1 MPNNNQTS
9 TSEAVS
15 EGHPDKIA
23 DQISDAILDEILKKD
38 QTAKVACETLI
49 SKNLVIVAG
58 EINSKAKNLI
68 NIQEIAKQT
77 IKNIGYTNI
86 EYGLDYK
93 YATIIDITGH
103 QSIDITNAV
112 EKKNSKIIGAGD
124 QGIIFGYACNE
135 TENFLPIAYELA
147 NLILKKASKLRKSG
161 EIEWLRPDA
170 KSQVTIEYDSNKIPI
185 KINNIVVSHQHD
197 PDIPQDF
204 LKETIIEKI
213 IRPVLESKSM
223 LNNDIKYYI
232 NPSGNFVIGGPTGDT
247 GLTGRKI
254 IADSY
259 GGFARHGG
267 GAYSGKDATK
277 VDRSAAYMA
286 RYIAKNMVAAGISR
300 EFEMQ
305 LAYAIGIPNP
315 ISVKITTGIN
325 DSAYEKKILTF
336 ILNNFDLTPNG
347 IIKKL
352 KLREPIYSKTCTY
365 GHFGK
370 SEMEWE
376 KLDFVDKI
384 KKEFKYE

>member
-1 MPNNNQTS
+1 MINKIS

-23 DQISDAILDEILKKD
+23 DQISDAILDEMLKKD
-38 QTAKVACETLI
+38 KMAKVACETLI
-49 SKNLVIVAG
+49 SQNLVVIAG
-58 EINSKAKNLI
+58 EINSTARKDVDIKEVARHI
-68 NIQEIAKQT
+68 

-86 EYGLDYK
+86 EYGLDYRSV
-93 YATIIDITGH
+93 TIVDAIGY
-103 QSIDITNAV
+103 QSIDISNAV
-112 EKKNSKIIGAGD
+112 DRKDIEATGAGD

-135 TENFLPIAYELA
+135 TENFLPIAYELS
-147 NLILKKASKLRKSG
+147 NLILQKASKLRKTG
-161 EIEWLRPDA
+161 VIKWLRPDA
-170 KSQVTIEYDSNKIPI
+170 KSQVTIEYNSDKHPTRIS
-185 KINNIVVSHQHD
+185 NIVVSHQHD
-197 PDIPQDF
+197 PDISQDVIRQT
-204 LKETIIEKI
+204 LIKEIIE
-213 IRPVLESKSM
+213 PTLQSKSM
-223 LNNDIKYYI
+223 FDPNIKYYI

-300 EFEMQ
+300 EFEIQ
-305 LAYAIGIPNP
+305 LAYAIGIANP
-315 ISVKITTGIN
+315 VSIKITAGIN
-325 DSAYEKKILTF
+325 DDTYENRILNF
-336 ILNNFDLTPNG
+336 IINNFDLTPDG

-352 KLREPIYSKTCTY
+352 RLREPIYSKTSTY

-370 SEMEWE
+370 NELEWE
-376 KLDFVDKI
+376 RLDFVDKI
-384 KKEFKYE
+384 KEEFQI

>member
-1 MPNNNQTS
+1 MNNNNLTA
-9 TSEAVS
+9 TSESVS

-38 QTAKVACETLI
+38 KMAKVACETLV
-49 SKNLVIVAG
+49 SQNLIVIAG
-58 EINSKAKNLI
+58 EINSKAKKDI
-68 NIQEIAKQT
+68 DIKEIAKQT

-93 YATIIDITGH
+93 SATIIDVIGF

-112 EKKNSKIIGAGD
+112 EKKDTKDIGAGD

-135 TENFLPIAYELA
+135 TENFLPIAYELS
-147 NLILKKASKLRKSG
+147 NLILKEASKLRKSG
-161 EIEWLRPDA
+161 EIKWLRPDA
-170 KSQVTIEYDSNKIPI
+170 KSQVTIEYDSYKNPI
-185 KINNIVVSHQHD
+185 KVSNIVLSHQHD
-197 PDIPQDF
+197 PDIPYDF
-204 LKETIIEKI
+204 LKQTIIEKI
-213 IRPVLESKSM
+213 IKPVLNSRSM
-223 LNNDIKYYI
+223 FDNNIEYYI

-286 RYIAKNMVAAGISR
+286 RYISKNMVAAGISR

-305 LAYAIGIPNP
+305 IAYAIGIPKP
-315 ISVKITTGIN
+315 ISIKITTGIN
-325 DSAYEKKILTF
+325 DNEYEKKILNF
-336 ILNNFDLTPNG
+336 IINNFDLTPNG

-352 KLREPIYSKTCTY
+352 KLREPIYSQTCTY

-370 SEMEWE
+370 NELEWE
-376 KLDFVDKI
+376 KLDFVDTI
-384 KKEFKYE
+384 KKEFQI

>member
-1 MPNNNQTS
+1 MINKIS

-23 DQISDAILDEILKKD
+23 DQISDAILDEMLKKD
-38 QTAKVACETLI
+38 KMAKVACETLV
-49 SKNLVIVAG
+49 SQNLVVIAG
-58 EINSKAKNLI
+58 EINSTAKKDI
-68 NIQEIAKQT
+68 NIKEIARHI

-93 YATIIDITGH
+93 SVTIIDAIGY
-103 QSIDITNAV
+103 QSIDIANAV
-112 EKKNSKIIGAGD
+112 NRKDTTATGAGD

-135 TENFLPIAYELA
+135 TENFLPIAYELS
-147 NLILKKASKLRKSG
+147 NLILQKASKLRKTG
-161 EIEWLRPDA
+161 AIKWLRPDA
-170 KSQVTIEYDSNKIPI
+170 KSQVTIEYNSDKNPTRIST
-185 KINNIVVSHQHD
+185 IVVSHQHD
-197 PDIPQDF
+197 PDVSQEVIRQT
-204 LKETIIEKI
+204 LIKEIIEPTLK
-213 IRPVLESKSM
+213 SKSM
-223 LNNDIKYYI
+223 FEPNIRYYI

-300 EFEMQ
+300 EFEIQ
-305 LAYAIGIPNP
+305 LAYAIGIASPVS
-315 ISVKITTGIN
+315 IKITSGIN
-325 DSAYEKKILTF
+325 DDAYENR
-336 ILNNFDLTPNG
+336 ILNFIINNFNLTPDG
-347 IIKKL
+347 IIEKL
-352 KLREPIYSKTCTY
+352 KLREPIYSKTSTY

-370 SEMEWE
+370 NELEWE

-384 KKEFKYE
+384 KEEFKL

>member
-1 MPNNNQTS
+1 MLNNNLTS

-23 DQISDAILDEILKKD
+23 DQISDAILDEILKRDKM
-38 QTAKVACETLI
+38 AKVACETLV
-49 SKNLVIVAG
+49 SQNLIIIAG
-58 EINSKAKNLI
+58 EISSKAKKEI
-68 NIQEIAKQT
+68 NIKEIAKQT

-93 YATIIDITGH
+93 SATIIDAIGS

-112 EKKNSKIIGAGD
+112 DKKDTNDIGAGD

-135 TENFLPIAYELA
+135 TENFLPIAYELS
-147 NLILKKASKLRKSG
+147 NLILQKASEFRKSG
-161 EIEWLRPDA
+161 QIKWLRPDA
-170 KSQVTIEYDSNKIPI
+170 KSQVTIEYDSNKNPI
-185 KINNIVVSHQHD
+185 RVNNIVVSHQHD
-197 PDIPQDF
+197 PGIPQDF
-204 LKETIIEKI
+204 LRQTIIEKI
-213 IRPVLESKSM
+213 IKPTLQSKSM
-223 LNNDIKYYI
+223 LDENIKYYI
-232 NPSGNFVIGGPTGDT
+232 NPSGKFVIGGPTGDT

-286 RYIAKNMVAAGISR
+286 RYIAKNMVAAGISK

-315 ISVKITTGIN
+315 ISIKITTGIN
-325 DSAYEKKILTF
+325 DNKYEKKILSF
-336 ILNNFDLTPNG
+336 IINNFDLTPNG

-370 SEMEWE
+370 NELEWE
-376 KLDFVDKI
+376 KLDLVDTI
-384 KKEFKYE
+384 KKEFKI

>member
-1 MPNNNQTS
+1 MLNNNLTS

-23 DQISDAILDEILKKD
+23 DQISDAILDEILKRDKM
-38 QTAKVACETLI
+38 AKVACETLV
-49 SKNLVIVAG
+49 SQNLIIIAG
-58 EINSKAKNLI
+58 EISSKAKKEI
-68 NIQEIAKQT
+68 NIKEIAKQT

-93 YATIIDITGH
+93 SATIIDAIGS

-112 EKKNSKIIGAGD
+112 EKKDTNDIGAGD

-135 TENFLPIAYELA
+135 TKNFLPIAYELS
-147 NLILKKASKLRKSG
+147 NLILQKASKLRKSG
-161 EIEWLRPDA
+161 QIKWLRPDA
-170 KSQVTIEYDSNKIPI
+170 KSQVTIEYDSNKNPI
-185 KINNIVVSHQHD
+185 RVNNIVVSHQHD
-197 PDIPQDF
+197 PGIPQDF
-204 LKETIIEKI
+204 LRQTIIEKI
-213 IRPVLESKSM
+213 IKPILQSKSM
-223 LNNDIKYYI
+223 LDENIKYYI

-286 RYIAKNMVAAGISR
+286 RYIAKNMVAAGISK

-315 ISVKITTGIN
+315 ISIKITTGIN
-325 DSAYEKKILTF
+325 NNEYEKKILSF
-336 ILNNFDLTPNG
+336 IINNFDLTPNG

-370 SEMEWE
+370 NELEWE
-376 KLDFVDKI
+376 KLDFVDTI
-384 KKEFKYE
+384 KKEFKI

>member
-1 MPNNNQTS
+1 MINKIS

-23 DQISDAILDEILKKD
+23 DQISDAILDEMLKKD
-38 QTAKVACETLI
+38 KMAKVACETLI
-49 SKNLVIVAG
+49 SQNLVVIAG
-58 EINSKAKNLI
+58 EINSTARKDVDIKEVARHI
-68 NIQEIAKQT
+68 

-86 EYGLDYK
+86 EYGLDYRSV
-93 YATIIDITGH
+93 TIVDAIGY
-103 QSIDITNAV
+103 QSIDISNAV
-112 EKKNSKIIGAGD
+112 DRKDTEATGAGD

-135 TENFLPIAYELA
+135 TENFLPIAYELS
-147 NLILKKASKLRKSG
+147 NLILQKASKLRKTG
-161 EIEWLRPDA
+161 VIKWLRPDA
-170 KSQVTIEYDSNKIPI
+170 KSQVTIEYNSDKHPTRIST
-185 KINNIVVSHQHD
+185 IVVSHQHD
-197 PDIPQDF
+197 PDISQDIIRQT
-204 LKETIIEKI
+204 LIKEIIE
-213 IRPVLESKSM
+213 PTLQSKSM
-223 LNNDIKYYI
+223 FDPNIKYYI

-300 EFEMQ
+300 EFEIQ
-305 LAYAIGIPNP
+305 LAYAIGIANP
-315 ISVKITTGIN
+315 VSIKITAGIN
-325 DSAYEKKILTF
+325 DDTYENRILNF
-336 ILNNFDLTPNG
+336 IINNFDLTPDG

-352 KLREPIYSKTCTY
+352 RLREPIYSKTSTY

-370 SEMEWE
+370 NELEWE
-376 KLDFVDKI
+376 RLDFVDKI
-384 KKEFKYE
+384 KEEFRI

>member
-1 MPNNNQTS
+1 MISKNKTS

-23 DQISDAILDEILKKD
+23 DQISDAILDEMLKKD
-38 QTAKVACETLI
+38 KMAKVACETLI
-49 SKNLVIVAG
+49 SQNLVVIAG
-58 EINSKAKNLI
+58 EINSTAKKDI
-68 NIQEIAKQT
+68 DIKGIAKQI

-93 YATIIDITGH
+93 SVTIIDAIGY
-103 QSIDITNAV
+103 QSIDIANAV
-112 EKKNSKIIGAGD
+112 ERKDTKVTGAGD

-135 TENFLPIAYELA
+135 TENFLPIAYELS
-147 NLILKKASKLRKSG
+147 NLILQKASKLRKTG
-161 EIEWLRPDA
+161 EIKWLRPDA
-170 KSQVTIEYDSNKIPI
+170 KSQVTIEYDPNKKPI
-185 KINNIVVSHQHD
+185 RINNIVVSHQHD
-197 PDIPQDF
+197 PDISQDVIRQ
-204 LKETIIEKI
+204 TIIEKVI
-213 IRPVLESKSM
+213 KPTLQNKSM
-223 LNNDIKYYI
+223 FDPNIRYYI

-286 RYIAKNMVAAGISR
+286 RYIAKNMVAAGISK
-300 EFEMQ
+300 EFEIQ
-305 LAYAIGIPNP
+305 LAYAIGLSNP
-315 ISVKITTGIN
+315 VSTKITTGIN
-325 DSAYEKKILTF
+325 DENYEKRILEF
-336 ILNNFDLTPNG
+336 IINNFDLTPDG

-352 KLREPIYSKTCTY
+352 KLREPIYSKTSTY

-370 SEMEWE
+370 NELEWE

-384 KKEFKYE
+384 KEEFKT

>member
-1 MPNNNQTS
+1 MLNNNLTS

-23 DQISDAILDEILKKD
+23 DQISDAILDEILKRDKM
-38 QTAKVACETLI
+38 AKVACETLV
-49 SKNLVIVAG
+49 SQNLIIIAG
-58 EINSKAKNLI
+58 EISSKAKKEI
-68 NIQEIAKQT
+68 NIKEIAKQT

-93 YATIIDITGH
+93 SATIIDAIGS

-112 EKKNSKIIGAGD
+112 EKKNTNDIGAGD

-135 TENFLPIAYELA
+135 TENFLPIAYELS
-147 NLILKKASKLRKSG
+147 NLILQKASEFRKSG
-161 EIEWLRPDA
+161 QIKWLRPDA
-170 KSQVTIEYDSNKIPI
+170 KSQVTIEYDSNKNPI
-185 KINNIVVSHQHD
+185 RVNNIVVSHQHD
-197 PDIPQDF
+197 PGISQDF
-204 LKETIIEKI
+204 LRQTIIEKI
-213 IRPVLESKSM
+213 IKPILQSKSM
-223 LNNDIKYYI
+223 LDENIRYYI

-286 RYIAKNMVAAGISR
+286 RYIAKNMVAAGISK

-305 LAYAIGIPNP
+305 LAYAIGISNP
-315 ISVKITTGIN
+315 ISIKITTGIN
-325 DSAYEKKILTF
+325 DNKYEKKILNF
-336 ILNNFDLTPNG
+336 IINNFDLTPNG

-370 SEMEWE
+370 NELEWE
-376 KLDFVDKI
+376 KLDFVNTI
-384 KKEFKYE
+384 KKEFKI

>member
-1 MPNNNQTS
+1 MINKIS

-23 DQISDAILDEILKKD
+23 DQISDAILDEMLKKD
-38 QTAKVACETLI
+38 KMAKVACETLI
-49 SKNLVIVAG
+49 SQNLVVIAG
-58 EINSKAKNLI
+58 EINSTARKDVDIKEVARHI
-68 NIQEIAKQT
+68 

-86 EYGLDYK
+86 EYGLDYRSV
-93 YATIIDITGH
+93 TIVDAIGY
-103 QSIDITNAV
+103 QSIDISNAV
-112 EKKNSKIIGAGD
+112 DRKDTEATGAGD

-135 TENFLPIAYELA
+135 TENFLPIAYELS
-147 NLILKKASKLRKSG
+147 NLILQKASKLRKTG
-161 EIEWLRPDA
+161 VIKWLRPDA
-170 KSQVTIEYDSNKIPI
+170 KSQVTIEYNSDKHPTRIST
-185 KINNIVVSHQHD
+185 IVVSHQHD
-197 PDIPQDF
+197 PDISQDVIRQT
-204 LKETIIEKI
+204 LIKEIIE
-213 IRPVLESKSM
+213 PTLQSKSM
-223 LNNDIKYYI
+223 FDPNIKYYI

-300 EFEMQ
+300 EFEIQ
-305 LAYAIGIPNP
+305 LAYAIGIANP
-315 ISVKITTGIN
+315 VSIKITAGIN
-325 DSAYEKKILTF
+325 DDTYENRILNF
-336 ILNNFDLTPNG
+336 IINNFDLTPDG

-352 KLREPIYSKTCTY
+352 RLREPIYSKTSTY

-370 SEMEWE
+370 NELEWE
-376 KLDFVDKI
+376 RLDFVDKI
-384 KKEFKYE
+384 KEEFQI

>member
-1 MPNNNQTS
+1 MINKIS

-23 DQISDAILDEILKKD
+23 DQISDAILDEILKRDKM
-38 QTAKVACETLI
+38 AKVACETLI
-49 SKNLVIVAG
+49 SQNLAVIAG
-58 EINSKAKNLI
+58 EINSTARKDIDIKA
-68 NIQEIAKQT
+68 IARHI

-93 YATIIDITGH
+93 SVTIIDAIGY
-103 QSIDITNAV
+103 QSTDITNAV
-112 EKKNSKIIGAGD
+112 ERKDTKATGAGD

-135 TENFLPIAYELA
+135 TENFLPIAYELS
-147 NLILKKASKLRKSG
+147 NLILQRASKLRKTG
-161 EIEWLRPDA
+161 IIKWLRPDA
-170 KSQVTIEYDSNKIPI
+170 KSQVTIEYNSDKNPARIS
-185 KINNIVVSHQHD
+185 NIVVSHQHD
-197 PDIPQDF
+197 PNISQDSIRQ
-204 LKETIIEKI
+204 TIIEEI
-213 IRPVLESKSM
+213 IKPTLQDKSM
-223 LNNDIKYYI
+223 FNHNIKYYI

-300 EFEMQ
+300 EFEIQ
-305 LAYAIGIPNP
+305 LAYAIGISNP
-315 ISVKITTGIN
+315 VSVKITTGIN
-325 DSAYEKKILTF
+325 DDAYENRILNF
-336 ILNNFDLTPNG
+336 IMNNFDLTPDG
-347 IIKKL
+347 IIRKL
-352 KLREPIYSKTCTY
+352 RLREPIYSKTSTY

-370 SEMEWE
+370 SELEWE
-376 KLDFVDKI
+376 RLDFVDKI
-384 KKEFKYE
+384 REEFKI

>member
-1 MPNNNQTS
+1 MLNNNLTS

-23 DQISDAILDEILKKD
+23 DQISDAILDEILKRDKM
-38 QTAKVACETLI
+38 AKVACETLI
-49 SKNLVIVAG
+49 SQNLIIIAG
-58 EINSKAKNLI
+58 EISSKAKKEI
-68 NIQEIAKQT
+68 NIKEIAKQT

-93 YATIIDITGH
+93 SATIIDAIGS

-112 EKKNSKIIGAGD
+112 EKKNTNDIGAGD

-135 TENFLPIAYELA
+135 TENFLPIAYELS
-147 NLILKKASKLRKSG
+147 NLILQKASEFRKSG
-161 EIEWLRPDA
+161 QIKWLRPDA
-170 KSQVTIEYDSNKIPI
+170 KSQVTIEYDSNKNPI
-185 KINNIVVSHQHD
+185 RVNNIVVSHQHD
-197 PDIPQDF
+197 PGISQDF
-204 LKETIIEKI
+204 LRQTIIEKI
-213 IRPVLESKSM
+213 IKPILQSKSM
-223 LNNDIKYYI
+223 LDENIRYYI

-286 RYIAKNMVAAGISR
+286 RYIAKNMVAAGISK

-305 LAYAIGIPNP
+305 LAYAIGISNP
-315 ISVKITTGIN
+315 ISIKITTGIN
-325 DSAYEKKILTF
+325 DNKYEKKILNF
-336 ILNNFDLTPNG
+336 IINNFDLTPNG

-370 SEMEWE
+370 NELEWE
-376 KLDFVDKI
+376 KLDFVNTI
-384 KKEFKYE
+384 KKEFKI

>member
-1 MPNNNQTS
+1 MNNNNLTS

-23 DQISDAILDEILKKD
+23 DQISDAILDEMLKKD
-38 QTAKVACETLI
+38 KMAKVACETLV
-49 SKNLVIVAG
+49 SQNLIVIAG
-58 EINSKAKNLI
+58 EINSKAKKDI
-68 NIQEIAKQT
+68 DIKEIAKQT

-93 YATIIDITGH
+93 SATIIDAIGS
-103 QSIDITNAV
+103 QSVDITNAV
-112 EKKNSKIIGAGD
+112 EKKNTKDIGAGD

-135 TENFLPIAYELA
+135 TENFLPIAYELS
-147 NLILKKASKLRKSG
+147 NLILKEASKLRKSE
-161 EIEWLRPDA
+161 EIKWLRPDA
-170 KSQVTIEYDSNKIPI
+170 KSQVTIEYDSNKNPI
-185 KINNIVVSHQHD
+185 KVNNIVVSHQHD
-197 PDIPQDF
+197 PDIPYDF
-204 LKETIIEKI
+204 LKQTIVEKI
-213 IRPVLESKSM
+213 IKPVLKSRSM
-223 LNNDIKYYI
+223 FDTNIKYYI

-305 LAYAIGIPNP
+305 LAYAIGISNP
-315 ISVKITTGIN
+315 ISIKITTGIN
-325 DSAYEKKILTF
+325 DNEYEKKILDF
-336 ILNNFDLTPNG
+336 IINNFDLTPSG

-352 KLREPIYSKTCTY
+352 NLREPIYSKTCTY

-370 SEMEWE
+370 NELEWE
-376 KLDFVDKI
+376 KLDFVDII
-384 KKEFKYE
+384 KKEFKI

>member
-1 MPNNNQTS
+1 MLNNNLTS
-9 TSEAVS
+9 ISEAVS

-23 DQISDAILDEILKKD
+23 DQISDAILDEILKRDKM
-38 QTAKVACETLI
+38 AKVACETLV
-49 SKNLVIVAG
+49 SQNLIIIAG
-58 EINSKAKNLI
+58 EISSKAKKEI
-68 NIQEIAKQT
+68 NIKEIAKQT

-93 YATIIDITGH
+93 SATIIDAIGS

-112 EKKNSKIIGAGD
+112 EKKDTNDIGAGD

-135 TENFLPIAYELA
+135 TKNFLPIAYELS
-147 NLILKKASKLRKSG
+147 NLILQKASKLRKSG
-161 EIEWLRPDA
+161 QIKWLRPDA
-170 KSQVTIEYDSNKIPI
+170 KSQVTIEYDSNKNPI
-185 KINNIVVSHQHD
+185 RVNNIVVSHQHD
-197 PDIPQDF
+197 PGIPQDF
-204 LKETIIEKI
+204 LRQTIIEKI
-213 IRPVLESKSM
+213 IKPILQSKSM
-223 LNNDIKYYI
+223 LDENIKYYI

-286 RYIAKNMVAAGISR
+286 RYIAKNMVAAGISK

-315 ISVKITTGIN
+315 ISIKITTGIN
-325 DSAYEKKILTF
+325 NNEYEKKILSF
-336 ILNNFDLTPNG
+336 IINNFDLTPNG

-370 SEMEWE
+370 NELEWE
-376 KLDFVDKI
+376 KLDFVDTI
-384 KKEFKYE
+384 KKEFKI

>member
-1 MPNNNQTS
+1 MLNNNLTS

-38 QTAKVACETLI
+38 KMAKVACETLV
-49 SKNLVIVAG
+49 SQNLIIIAG
-58 EINSKAKNLI
+58 EINSKAKKEI
-68 NIQEIAKQT
+68 NIKEIAKQT

-93 YATIIDITGH
+93 SATIIDAIGS

-112 EKKNSKIIGAGD
+112 EKKDTNDIGAGD

-135 TENFLPIAYELA
+135 TENFLPIAYELS
-147 NLILKKASKLRKSG
+147 NLILQKASKLRKSG
-161 EIEWLRPDA
+161 QIKWLRPDA
-170 KSQVTIEYDSNKIPI
+170 KSQVTIEYDSNKNPI
-185 KINNIVVSHQHD
+185 RVNNIVVSHQHD
-197 PDIPQDF
+197 PGIPQDF
-204 LKETIIEKI
+204 LRQTIIEKI
-213 IRPVLESKSM
+213 IKPTLQSKSM
-223 LNNDIKYYI
+223 LDENIKYYI

-286 RYIAKNMVAAGISR
+286 RYIAKNMVAAGISK

-315 ISVKITTGIN
+315 ISITITTGIN
-325 DSAYEKKILTF
+325 DNEYEKK
-336 ILNNFDLTPNG
+336 
-347 IIKKL
+347 
-352 KLREPIYSKTCTY
+352 Y
-365 GHFGK
+365 
-370 SEMEWE
+370 
-376 KLDFVDKI
+376 
-384 KKEFKYE
+384 